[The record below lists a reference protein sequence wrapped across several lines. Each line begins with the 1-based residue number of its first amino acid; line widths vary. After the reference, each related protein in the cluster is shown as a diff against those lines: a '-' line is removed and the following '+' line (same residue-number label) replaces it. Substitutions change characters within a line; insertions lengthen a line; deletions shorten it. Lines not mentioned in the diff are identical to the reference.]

1 MQNNSPDIH
10 EQVINDD
17 VMISDQR
24 KVESPDID
32 VYDQQDLRT
41 EIPHQK
47 NEPILTANMFHKL
60 DLMIVKDRRNDR
72 PLS

>member
-24 KVESPDID
+24 EVESPDID
-32 VYDQQDLRT
+32 VYD
-41 EIPHQK
+41 H
-47 NEPILTANMFHKL
+47 
-60 DLMIVKDRRNDR
+60 
-72 PLS
+72 